1 MSGHDK
7 IECSSEAGLS
17 SLVEC
22 FWVRPGA
29 YPIVEHPEGVSLGLT
44 PALFANIRLG
54 WRGLP
59 MTNAVAYCNHL

>member
-17 SLVEC
+17 SLVKC

-29 YPIVEHPEGVSLGLT
+29 YPIVEHPKGISLGLT
-44 PALFANIRLG
+44 PVLFANIR
-54 WRGLP
+54 
-59 MTNAVAYCNHL
+59 